1 MGPTTTGHLETEGL
15 RLHYETCGEGSPVVL
30 LHGGVLGIDLAFA
43 ELVPELAR
51 HHRVIA
57 LDQQAHGRSTD
68 TEREIRPDTLAR
80 DVLALLDH
88 LGLERAHVV
97 GHSMGGAVA
106 MELAV
111 HHPERLLSVVAL
123 SVTVRPEGMHAD
135 FSSPEAMAVS
145 TRMPTAED
153 FAAMQAAYARLSP
166 TPDGFGAL
174 MAKMQGG
181 DHFTRGWSD
190 EQLAGIA
197 VPVLLAIGDHDF
209 TTVEHAGLMLELVPG
224 STLAV
229 LPGTTHMT
237 LTHRVDLLV
246 PLLADFL
253 GDR

>member
-1 MGPTTTGHLETEGL
+1 MDPTTSGLLDTEGL
-15 RLHYETCGEGSPVVL
+15 QLHYETYGQGSPVVL
-30 LHGGVLGIDLAFA
+30 LHGGVLGIQLAFT
-43 ELVPELAR
+43 ELIPGLAR
-51 HHRVIA
+51 EHQVIA

-68 TEREIRPDTLAR
+68 TDREIRPDTLAR

-88 LGLERAHVV
+88 LGLERAHVL

-166 TPDGFGAL
+166 TPDGFDAL
-174 MAKMQGG
+174 LAKMQGG
-181 DHFTRGWSD
+181 EHFTRGWSD
-190 EQLAGIA
+190 EQLGGIA
-197 VPVLLAIGDHDF
+197 VPVLLVVGDHDF

-229 LPGTTHMT
+229 LPATTHMS
-237 LTHRVDLLV
+237 LTHRTGLLV
-246 PLLADFL
+246 PLLEDFL
-253 GDR
+253 G